1 MAKEEQIKS
10 KIVLEGEKEYRD
22 ACKGINASLRE
33 IGSEM
38 KLVTAEFS
46 GNADS
51 VEALAKKQEVLQK
64 QLEEQAKKA
73 GAAEEALKKMREG
86 GVDPTSVAFKKMQT
100 NLNNAKADM
109 EKTQAEINGIT
120 ESLNKTTPASEEF
133 ATEAANIDKQ
143 LKLLASEMK
152 VVSAEYEGNADSA
165 EALKAKLSVLQK
177 TYTEQEKKV
186 QSLEKALSAAK
197 SEYGENS
204 DEAREY
210 ERQLNECKA
219 ELKSTKT
226 QVDKTTDSLEKSSGS
241 WDKIGS
247 AVGKAGKAI
256 GAGVAAMGA
265 AIGAAAGAFLGL
277 AESTR
282 EARENMGKL
291 EAGFTTAGHSA
302 EDAKNTYTELY
313 GILGDDGQATEAA
326 AHLAQLTNNEQ
337 ELATWTDIATGVYA
351 TFGDS
356 LPIEGLTEAANE
368 TAKTGAITGSLADA
382 LNWAGVSE
390 DEFQAKLDA
399 CTSEQERQALIT
411 ETLNGLYSDAAEA
424 YREVNGDII
433 EAQKATASL
442 NSAMAALGAIAEP
455 IVTKLK
461 QLAAELL
468 QQITPFVEL
477 IGNGLTGA
485 LEGAEGAAQQFTDG
499 LLGMV
504 TFAIQTLTE
513 MLPTFINFAFQM
525 IANIAT
531 GIAQALPT
539 LVPSLVQLVTDIVQ
553 VLIDN
558 IPLLIDAA
566 LQLVTGLAQGII
578 NAIPVL
584 VAALPQLITSL
595 VDGLLAAIPQI
606 IQAGIDLLT
615 SLITALPEII
625 TTIVTAIPEIINGI
639 ITALL
644 ENIPQIVQAG
654 IDLLVALIQAL
665 PQIITT
671 IVQAIPQ
678 IISGIVNALIQNIPQ
693 IIQAGVQLFV
703 SLIQNLPTIIV
714 EIVKAVPQIVSG
726 IVSAFGSL
734 VGEMVNAGANLLHGL
749 WEGISSAA
757 SWLWEKVTGWASS
770 LVDGIKSFFG
780 IHSPSTVFAEIG
792 GNMADGVGVGFGDS
806 MEGVSSDMTAA
817 MGGAGELT
825 AAEAVRAVNDG
836 IMANIEGLSGAITAI
851 VEKVITGLNAQ
862 AQRLIQAGQDFDK
875 HISSGM
881 INGIPQITA
890 KIPQITQSIITAF
903 NAQNQK
909 FIEAGVTIDKNI
921 ASGMVQG
928 IPQITGKVAQIVQP
942 VITAL
947 NSFVSDFVAAGE
959 EMVRG
964 IWRGFQNMSGW
975 LESQVR
981 SMMREIVAAVEDEM
995 DIASPSKVFAG
1006 IGEYMAQGLGEGF
1019 GREMRNV
1026 EKTIRR
1032 ATDNAVP
1039 DDPEPRPR
1047 TGGRQEARF
1056 EVVQNIYANDTS
1068 YAQQQREAARQFR
1081 MIAREVMG

>member
-10 KIVLEGEKEYRD
+10 QIILEGEKEYRA
-22 ACKGINASLRE
+22 ACKGINTSLRE

-38 KLVTAEFS
+38 KLATAEF
-46 GNADS
+46 GDNAES
-51 VEALAKKQEVLQK
+51 IEALTRKQEILQK
-64 QLEEQAKKA
+64 QLDEQAKKA
-73 GAAEEALKKMREG
+73 KAAEDALKKMREG
-86 GVDPTSVAFKKMQT
+86 GIDPTDPAYKKMQT
-100 NLNNAKADM
+100 NLNNTKA
-109 EKTQAEINGIT
+109 
-120 ESLNKTTPASEEF
+120 
-133 ATEAANIDKQ
+133 
-143 LKLLASEMK
+143 EM
-152 VVSAEYEGNADSA
+152 V
-165 EALKAKLSVLQK
+165 
-177 TYTEQEKKV
+177 KV
-186 QSLEKALSAAK
+186 QKELDDTSKK
-197 SEYGENS
+197 
-204 DEAREY
+204 
-210 ERQLNECKA
+210 
-219 ELKSTKT
+219 LKSSK
-226 QVDKTTDSLEKSSGS
+226 VDWESVGDT
-241 WDKIGS
+241 
-247 AVGKAGKAI
+247 VGKVGKAI

-356 LPIEGLTEAANE
+356 LPIENLTEAANE
-368 TAKTGAITGSLADA
+368 TAKTGQITGGLADA

-390 DEFQAKLDA
+390 DEFQSKLDA

-433 EAQKATASL
+433 EAQKATANL
-442 NSAMAALGAIAEP
+442 NSAMAALGAIVEP

-461 QLAAELL
+461 QLAADLL

-477 IGNGLTGA
+477 IGTGLTGA
-485 LEGAEGAAQQFTDG
+485 LEGAEGAAQQFSEG
-499 LLGMV
+499 LLGLV
-504 TFAIQTLTE
+504 TFIVEQLGT
-513 MLPTFINFAFQM
+513 MLPTFLEFALQM
-525 IANIAT
+525 IGTLAT

-539 LVPSLVQLVTDIVQ
+539 LVPTIVSIITQLVQT
-553 VLIDN
+553 LIDN
-558 IPLLIDAA
+558 IPMLIDAA
-566 LQLVTGLAQGII
+566 LQLITGLAQGII

-584 VAALPQLITSL
+584 VAALPQVINSL
-595 VDGLLAAIPQI
+595 VNGLLASIPQI

-615 SLITALPEII
+615 SLISALPEII
-625 TTIVTAIPEIINGI
+625 TTIVSAIPEIINGI

-678 IISGIVNALIQNIPQ
+678 IISGIVNALVQNIPQIIQAGIDLLTSLISALPEIITTIVSAIPEIINGIITALLENIPQIVQAGIDLLVALIQALPQIITTIVQAIPQIISGIVNALVQNIPQ

-726 IVSAFGSL
+726 IVQAFASL
-734 VGEMVNAGANLLHGL
+734 GGEMVSAGANLLHGL

-757 SWLWEKVTGWASS
+757 SWLWDKVTGWASS
-770 LVDGIKSFFG
+770 LVSGIKSFFG

-792 GNMADGVGVGFGDS
+792 TNMGEGVGVGFGES
-806 MEGVSSDMTAA
+806 MDGVSADMTAA
-817 MGGAGELT
+817 MGGAGQLT

-836 IMANIEGLSGAITAI
+836 IMANIEGLSGAINAI

-862 AQRLIQAGQDFDK
+862 AQRLIQAGQDFGNN
-875 HISSGM
+875 IASGL

-909 FIEAGVTIDKNI
+909 FIDAGVTIDRNI

-928 IPQITGKVAQIVQP
+928 IPQITSKVAQIVQP
-942 VITAL
+942 ILTEL
-947 NSFVSDFVAAGE
+947 RSFVSDFTAAGE

-964 IWRGFQNMSGW
+964 IWQGFQNMSSW
-975 LESQVR
+975 LESRVR

-1026 EKTIRR
+1026 EKTIRK

-1047 TGGRQEARF
+1047 TGGGQEATF
-1056 EVVQNIYANDTS
+1056 KVVQNIYANDTS

-1081 MIAREVMG
+1081 MIAREVMT